1 MFEHMKCD
9 SHKLYPLF
17 EWWIYWEQL
26 EANTLF
32 SKKIVIAIDI
42 YYYAYV
48 MNPTK
53 IIYLQLKS
61 TVVSL
66 ILNSFEKSTHCKFDS
81 AFIMHLRKF

>member
-32 SKKIVIAIDI
+32 SEKIVIAIDI
-42 YYYAYV
+42 
-48 MNPTK
+48 
-53 IIYLQLKS
+53 
-61 TVVSL
+61 
-66 ILNSFEKSTHCKFDS
+66 
-81 AFIMHLRKF
+81 